1 MPLKPP
7 RKSKRVIALAIVLFL
22 VAVKQFLLSLHVD
35 QEIITS
41 IGNLFDAATGLAAAL
56 GVTAYGLEYR
66 SAVKQLMRGDQDKAS

>member
-7 RKSKRVIALAIVLFL
+7 RKSKRVIALAIVILL

-35 QEIITS
+35 PDVVAS

-56 GVTAYGLEYR
+56 GVTAYGLEYQ
-66 SAVKQLMRGDQDKAS
+66 SAVRQLMRGDKDKAS